1 MRIPARLAVA
11 SLVALALGLPPAGAS
26 AGPRAESSDR
36 TDVAGMRIDTVRV
49 RMIDNAFRP
58 RTLTVV
64 QGTRVRWVNR
74 GDNVH
79 TSTSNRD
86 LWDSGLLDPGEAY
99 GRVFRREGTFK
110 YHCTVHPA
118 VMRGVITV
126 T

>member
-1 MRIPARLAVA
+1 MGRISTRLAIL
-11 SLVALALGLPPAGAS
+11 LVALALGLPPAGAA
-26 AGPRAESSDR
+26 AGLRAESSDR
-36 TDVAGMRIDTVRV
+36 TDVAGTRIDTVRV

-79 TSTSNRD
+79 TSTSNKD
-86 LWDSGLLDPGEAY
+86 IWDSGLLDPGEAFS
-99 GRVFRREGTFK
+99 RVFRREGTFR

>member
-1 MRIPARLAVA
+1 
-11 SLVALALGLPPAGAS
+11 
-26 AGPRAESSDR
+26 
-36 TDVAGMRIDTVRV
+36 
-49 RMIDNAFRP
+49 MIDNAFRP